1 MVDFNSKAKHRL
13 KVTKLVEERKEKTG
27 EDDATAKKMVMK
39 ELRQK
44 RKSNKESKHKEA
56 EKIKQDV
63 EASMEGSDKKAIEKA
78 VRKAVAKHFSQ
89 MKKAKKPGVALKVKA
104 ENLLVTVH
112 SRLWRPSEKI
122 WWDSECEERFE
133 DIQLL
138 ASMNSIDLLKAPQNF
153 GAMYPTECKQY
164 FDFLAKK
171 RFNTADP
178 EAVKPGEAKTTKS
191 SLEKKFE
198 EKKIGE
204 GGAKSDKE
212 VLEAVIMEVAE
223 KEKAQ
228 ALAQIRRDWKPSHK
242 PWFNEKCAESFSNL
256 VESATSQGFDLGS
269 KAADFKKFKAKNKEV
284 CKAHFQLMDETRKLF
299 NEKQDAKEARKAEA
313 LKTKKEKD
321 DAAAIPDGFAKGV
334 NKKKTFDMDAG
345 DDDQVNVKDESG
357 IDQTIKKVDNKL
369 KNLEKKKKKAE
380 KKEKVEKD
388 KKELDPKKLKKIQ
401 KEKERRKRKREA
413 EEKTEEVKPE
423 KSVVDFTE
431 EDEEEKTV
439 SKPKKNKKKK
449 FVSES

>member
-13 KVTKLVEERKEKTG
+13 KVSKLVEERKEKTG

-44 RKSNKESKHKEA
+44 RKGNKESKHKEA

-89 MKKAKKPGVALKVKA
+89 MKKAKKPGVALKTKA

-112 SRLWRPSEKI
+112 SRLWRPAEKI

-138 ASMNSIDLLKAPQNF
+138 ASMNAINLLKAPQNF
-153 GAMYPTECKQY
+153 GAMYPAECKQY

-178 EAVKPGEAKTTKS
+178 EAVKPGEGKTTKS
-191 SLEKKFE
+191 SLERKFE

-212 VLEAVIMEVAE
+212 VLDAVIMEVAE
-223 KEKAQ
+223 REKAQ
-228 ALAQIRRDWKPSHK
+228 ALAQIKRDWKPSHK
-242 PWFNEKCAESFSNL
+242 PWFNDKCAESFSNL
-256 VESATSQGFDLGS
+256 VESATSQGLDLSS
-269 KAADFKKFKAKNKEV
+269 KAPDFKKFKVKNKEV
-284 CKAHFQLMDETRKLF
+284 CKAHFQLMDETRRLF

-313 LKTKKEKD
+313 VKAKKEKD
-321 DAAAIPDGFAKGV
+321 DAAAIPDGFVKGV
-334 NKKKTFDMDAG
+334 NKKKTFDTDSG
-345 DDDQVNVKDESG
+345 DDDQVDVKVESD

-369 KNLEKKKKKAE
+369 KTLEKKKKKAE
-380 KKEKVEKD
+380 KKEKAEKD

-413 EEKTEEVKPE
+413 EEKAEEVKPE

-431 EDEEEKTV
+431 EDEEENTV
-439 SKPKKNKKKK
+439 PKPKKNKKKK

>member
-13 KVTKLVEERKEKTG
+13 KVAKLVEDRKEKTG
-27 EDDATAKKMVMK
+27 EDDATAKKEVMK

-44 RKSNKESKHKEA
+44 RKGNKESKHKEA

-89 MKKAKKPGVALKVKA
+89 MKKAKKPGVALKAKA

-112 SRLWRPSEKI
+112 SRLWRPSEKL
-122 WWDSECEERFE
+122 WWDSECEERLE
-133 DIQLL
+133 NIQLL
-138 ASMNSIDLLKAPQNF
+138 ASMNSINLLKAPQNF
-153 GAMYPTECKQY
+153 GAMYPAECKQY

-178 EAVKPGEAKTTKS
+178 EAVKPGEAKTSKS
-191 SLEKKFE
+191 SLERKFE

-204 GGAKSDKE
+204 GGAKTDKE
-212 VLEAVIMEVAE
+212 VLEAVIAEVAE

-228 ALAQIRRDWKPSHK
+228 TLTQIRRDWKPSHK
-242 PWFNEKCAESFSNL
+242 PWFNDKCAESFSSL

-269 KAADFKKFKAKNKEV
+269 KAPDFKKFKAKNKEV

-321 DAAAIPDGFAKGV
+321 DAAAIPDGFVKGV

-380 KKEKVEKD
+380 KKEKAEKD